1 MMEISINGEKGG
13 ITLEQEKTAGE
24 VLSGL
29 ENWLRN
35 SGHRLSGI
43 KINGELVK
51 AASLEDVFERDLGDI
66 ETMDILT
73 SSWAE
78 LAVDALTALI
88 RDLRDFEESEFQDR
102 SRFAAEWIE
111 SPSSRFLSEEIPE
124 IHAWASFAFSGQG
137 YSPSELKL
145 IAEERIREL
154 EDPRAELEK
163 IGKLVEELE
172 KRLED
177 LPLDFQTGKDRQAAE
192 TIQIF
197 SAAAE
202 TIQIFSAAAEKIM
215 RIYAILKAEG
225 YDLLSRRV
233 EDKTLTEYLEEF
245 NTALREL
252 LAAYEGKDA
261 VLAGDI
267 AEYELAPR
275 LTRLFA
281 GIKGD

>member
-43 KINGELVK
+43 KINEELVK
-51 AASLEDVFERDLGDI
+51 AVSLGDVFDRDLGDI
-66 ETMDILT
+66 ENMDILT

-78 LAVDALTALI
+78 LAADALAALI
-88 RDLRDFEESEFQDR
+88 RDLCDFEESDFQDR

-137 YSPSELKL
+137 YSPPELKL
-145 IAEERIREL
+145 IAEERLREL
-154 EDPRAELEK
+154 GDPRAELGK

-177 LPLDFQTGKDRQAAE
+177 LPLDFQTGKDRQA
-192 TIQIF
+192 T
-197 SAAAE
+197 E

-215 RIYAILKAEG
+215 RIYAILKVEG
-225 YDLLSRRV
+225 YDLISRRV
-233 EDKTLTEYLEEF
+233 EDKTLPEYVEEF

-252 LAAYEGKDA
+252 AAAYEAKDM

>member
-1 MMEISINGEKGG
+1 MMEISINGETGG

-51 AASLEDVFERDLGDI
+51 AASLEDVFDRDLGDI
-66 ETMDILT
+66 EDMDILT

-78 LAVDALTALI
+78 LAADALAALI
-88 RDLRDFEESEFQDR
+88 QDLCDFEESDFQDR
-102 SRFAAEWIE
+102 GRFAAEWIE

-145 IAEERIREL
+145 IVEERLREL

-163 IGKLVEELE
+163 IGKPVEELE

-177 LPLDFQTGKDRQAAE
+177 LPLDFQTGKDRQA
-192 TIQIF
+192 T
-197 SAAAE
+197 E

-215 RIYAILKAEG
+215 RIYAILRVEG
-225 YDLLSRRV
+225 YDLVSRRV
-233 EDKTLTEYLEEF
+233 EDKTLPEYVEEF

-252 LAAYEGKDA
+252 LAAYEAKDA

>member
-66 ETMDILT
+66 ENMDILT

-78 LAVDALTALI
+78 LAVDALADLI
-88 RDLRDFEESEFQDR
+88 RDLCDFEESEFQDR

-137 YSPSELKL
+137 YSPPELKL

-154 EDPRAELEK
+154 EDPQAELEK

-202 TIQIFSAAAEKIM
+202 KIM
-215 RIYAILKAEG
+215 RIYAVLRAEG

-233 EDKTLTEYLEEF
+233 EGKTLPEYLEEF
-245 NTALREL
+245 NAALREL
-252 LAAYEGKDA
+252 LAAYEAKDA

-275 LTRLFA
+275 LARLFA

>member
-51 AASLEDVFERDLGDI
+51 AASLGDVFDRDLADI
-66 ETMDILT
+66 ENMDILT
-73 SSWAE
+73 NSWAE

-88 RDLRDFEESEFQDR
+88 QDLCDFEESDFQDR

-145 IAEERIREL
+145 IVEERLREL
-154 EDPRAELEK
+154 EDPRAELERIEK
-163 IGKLVEELE
+163 PVEDLE

-177 LPLDFQTGKDRQAAE
+177 LPLDFQTGKDRQA
-192 TIQIF
+192 T
-197 SAAAE
+197 E

-215 RIYAILKAEG
+215 RIYAILRVEG
-225 YDLLSRRV
+225 YDLVSRRV
-233 EDKTLTEYLEEF
+233 EDKTLPEYLEEF
-245 NTALREL
+245 NAVLREL
-252 LAAYEGKDA
+252 LAAYEAKDA

-281 GIKGD
+281 GLKGD

>member
-1 MMEISINGEKGG
+1 MEISINGEKGG

-29 ENWLRN
+29 ESWLRN

-51 AASLEDVFERDLGDI
+51 AASLDDVFDRDLGDI
-66 ETMDILT
+66 ENMDILT

-78 LAVDALTALI
+78 LAVDALADLI
-88 RDLRDFEESEFQDR
+88 RDLCDFEESDFQDR
-102 SRFAAEWIE
+102 GRFAAEWIE

-145 IAEERIREL
+145 IVEERLREL
-154 EDPRAELEK
+154 GDPRAELEK

-177 LPLDFQTGKDRQAAE
+177 LPLDFQTGKDRQA
-192 TIQIF
+192 T
-197 SAAAE
+197 E

-215 RIYAILKAEG
+215 RIYAILKVEG
-225 YDLLSRRV
+225 YDLVSRRV
-233 EDKTLTEYLEEF
+233 EDKTLPEYLEEF

-252 LAAYEGKDA
+252 LAAYEAKDV